1 MLRRAAF
8 LLAAL
13 ASPLAL
19 AAQAPSSVVRST
31 PYTQTVSIN
40 PLGLPFGFFSGEYE
54 FSPAGT
60 GGFTLGVGGTYA
72 MGYIQDENDADEAR
86 DAWVEGKVLYYPGEV
101 PLRGFAVGL
110 TVGYHNA
117 RNDGGGLF
125 DGGPTV
131 RSEGAPTLGVLL
143 DYNWLIGARRRF
155 LVGTGIGARR
165 VLKDVASDSPLSPV
179 YPDGRLQIGLAF

>member
-1 MLRRAAF
+1 MLRRAVS

-13 ASPLAL
+13 AFPLAL
-19 AAQAPSSVVRST
+19 GAQAPSRTVRST
-31 PYTQTVSIN
+31 PYTQTISIN

-54 FSPAGT
+54 FSPTGT
-60 GGFTLGVGGTYA
+60 GGLTLGVGGTYA
-72 MGYIQDENDADEAR
+72 TGYFEEEDEDESR

-110 TVGYHNA
+110 TLGYHNA
-117 RNDGGGLF
+117 RNDGGDLF
-125 DGGPTV
+125 TPGGVV
-131 RSEGAPTLGVLL
+131 RSEGAPTVGVLL

-165 VLKDVASDSPLSPV
+165 VLKDVDAGSPLDQV